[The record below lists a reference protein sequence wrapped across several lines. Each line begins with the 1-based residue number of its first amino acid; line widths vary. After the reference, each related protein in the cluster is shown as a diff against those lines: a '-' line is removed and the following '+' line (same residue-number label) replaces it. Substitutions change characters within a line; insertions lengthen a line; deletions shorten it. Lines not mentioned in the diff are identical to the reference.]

1 MAGHRCLGILYFALV
16 WFVLPSVVSA
26 QEALPQMRSMQEDA
40 ELCDAHFVDPQRGWT
55 VGDRGTIWH
64 TADGGHSW
72 QLQESGVTC
81 RLTSV
86 SFVDADHGWV
96 VGGVS
101 EPYTHTTRG
110 VLLVTSDGGRTWKH
124 DRTLVLPALRQVR
137 FFDRA
142 NGWALGESSATF
154 PSGVFATEDGG
165 RSWSPLPGQIMQSW
179 LTGDFVDPLS
189 GALAGRRG
197 VLAAVRR
204 RSLEATRTPDLGL
217 RGLHKI
223 RLAANGHGWLVGD
236 GGLVLTTADLGK
248 TWASPT
254 GDLAANDDF
263 DWHAMDMRG
272 DKCWIAG
279 HPGSRVLHTGDG
291 GRTWQ
296 TFSTG
301 WSLPI
306 DDLCFVDDT
315 HGWAVGAMGVVLHT
329 ADGGRTW
336 QRQRSG
342 GSRAAI
348 LALLAEPEK
357 APLELFVRLSG
368 NEGYLSAV
376 EFLNRRDLESPS
388 ATSDTLD
395 VRAAE
400 ALSLVGASSIAT
412 AWNFPLRQPG
422 LSLSVQQILDGWNRA
437 NDGQAPE
444 HLEAHLVRQIRT
456 WRPDVIVTHSPSP
469 RGNDPLGH
477 LINQLVLRATEHA
490 ADATRF
496 PEQTAQGL
504 EPWRVK
510 KVIGV
515 LADGQS
521 GQLNVTTSQL
531 APRLGCSLSELAD
544 RARALVEDEYSVA
557 ASTIGFQLAIDALPQ
572 GSGSHDFM
580 SGLILQPGGDARR
593 KLVDVPEQ
601 GAELMRRVAQKHR
614 NVQAILARNEH
625 GSAERRAM
633 TAQVGDLTMGLD
645 ESSSGDVLFQ
655 MAHYYWHAGRWDAAA
670 EMFHL
675 LAGRYPNHRLAG
687 PSLVWL
693 VQYGSSG
700 EVAWQIERGL
710 RDSATSAELPTAGL
724 MPTPARSALAAQQAA
739 AKSLHPNRSVGVVSD
754 ALSENC
760 ALRTS
765 PRHRKANGIAMPC
778 PVRRAEFAVRLDRRS
793 TQDGAARPRRPPV
806 RVDHAHPFARR
817 LVDLRCW
824 RAMAGRAIENDTAEV
839 DLASLCDGRA
849 SVPRWKVERGG
860 VADGGRSRVA
870 QRDGRRW
877 RVARGGD
884 GCVRRGVFVRG
895 NPLPQG
901 GRLRLQGGR
910 RPTSARPRPGATR
923 SCGAVH
929 RY

>member
-1 MAGHRCLGILYFALV
+1 
-16 WFVLPSVVSA
+16 
-26 QEALPQMRSMQEDA
+26 
-40 ELCDAHFVDPQRGWT
+40 
-55 VGDRGTIWH
+55 
-64 TADGGHSW
+64 
-72 QLQESGVTC
+72 
-81 RLTSV
+81 
-86 SFVDADHGWV
+86 
-96 VGGVS
+96 
-101 EPYTHTTRG
+101 
-110 VLLVTSDGGRTWKH
+110 
-124 DRTLVLPALRQVR
+124 
-137 FFDRA
+137 
-142 NGWALGESSATF
+142 
-154 PSGVFATEDGG
+154 
-165 RSWSPLPGQIMQSW
+165 
-179 LTGDFVDPLS
+179 
-189 GALAGRRG
+189 
-197 VLAAVRR
+197 LAAVRR

-223 RLAANGHGWLVGD
+223 RLATNGHGWLVGD

-248 TWASPT
+248 TWTAPT

-348 LALLAEPEK
+348 LALLAESKK
-357 APLELFVRLSG
+357 APLELFARLSG

-422 LSLSVQQILDGWNRA
+422 LSVSVQQILDGWNRA

-444 HLEAHLVRQIRT
+444 HLESHLVRQIRT

-521 GQLNVTTSQL
+521 GQLNLTTSQL

-544 RARALVEDEYSVA
+544 RARALVDDEYSVA

-580 SGLILQPGGDARR
+580 SGLTLQPGGDARR

-614 NVQAILARNEH
+614 NVQAILARSEH
-625 GSAERRAM
+625 GSSERRAM

-670 EMFHL
+670 EMFQL

-700 EVAWQIERGL
+700 EVAWQIERAS
-710 RDSATSAELPTAGL
+710 RDSAASAELPTAGL

-739 AKSLHPNRSVGVVSD
+739 AKMLHPNRSVGLVSD
-754 ALSENC
+754 ALSETARC
-760 ALRTS
+760 ER
-765 PRHRKANGIAMPC
+765 ANGIVRQMESQCPALFAEPSLQFAWIAAQRKMGLPGTGDRLFASITRTRSHDAWWTCAAGEQWLAEPSKTTPPKSIWRAYATADRPYLDGKLNDAIWKTAAAAELHSAMGDDGEWPAE
-778 PVRRAEFAVRLDRRS
+778 VMAAYDAEFLYLAIRCRKAEGCDYK
-793 TQDGAARPRRPPV
+793 AAGGPRPRDPDLARRDRV
-806 RVDHAHPFARR
+806 ELFIDIDRDYATFYRMAVDHRGWASEE
-817 LVDLRCW
+817 CW
-824 RAMAGRAIENDTAEV
+824 GDKTWDPSWFVAAESDATTWTAEAAIPLSALV
-839 DLASLCDGRA
+839 RSPPQLRDVWTVGVQRI
-849 SVPRWKVERGG
+849 VPDVGFQSWTTPATATVTPEGFG
-860 VADGGRSRVA
+860 YL
-870 QRDGRRW
+870 
-877 RVARGGD
+877 
-884 GCVRRGVFVRG
+884 VFE
-895 NPLPQG
+895 
-901 GRLRLQGGR
+901 
-910 RPTSARPRPGATR
+910 
-923 SCGAVH
+923 
-929 RY
+929 